1 MSSRN
6 HRLPQISTST
16 DQNRTT
22 PPHNRSGRAKNRATP
37 PHIRASRARICAAHF
52 IIARLGTL
60 FTQAGLEIA
69 QTRAKIARPYRIFGR
84 LHLKIA
90 RLRSEVAQSNQS
102 RKRIRHISGCNS
114 IVRTINQPVRSTEST
129 TEFYRLSVGPGQSS
143 PYKQERKQPSKSG
156 VLYPFG
162 ISSHLISLGFKVRT
176 CLFPSPSYTS
186 VFCSTFELLTTAYL
200 PIVG

>member
-1 MSSRN
+1 
-6 HRLPQISTST
+6 
-16 DQNRTT
+16 
-22 PPHNRSGRAKNRATP
+22 
-37 PHIRASRARICAAHF
+37 RASRARIRAVHF
-52 IIARLGTL
+52 IIARLRTL
-60 FTQAGLEIA
+60 FAQSGLEIA
-69 QTRAKIARPYRIFGR
+69 RTR
-84 LHLKIA
+84 LKIA

-102 RKRIRHISGCNS
+102 RKRIRHISGYNS
-114 IVRTINQPVRSTEST
+114 KVRTINQPVRSTEST

-143 PYKQERKQPSKSG
+143 PCKQERKQPSKSG